1 MKKLSLALL
10 FGATILLHAD
20 VYMAGD
26 STMYT
31 YGKIFFPKSGWGQM
45 MPEVVKPGVKVHNY
59 ALGGR
64 SSKSFR
70 GEGHWD
76 KIMQN
81 LKKGDFVIIQFGHND
96 GAGGSVNWYRHASA
110 QKHFPEN
117 LRNYVLDVRVK
128 GAIPVL
134 CTPVAVCYINADGK
148 LYNTPKHQSYCDAVH
163 QIAKEEKVDVLDLN
177 AYALK
182 HMSDHPNPK
191 HYFMYLPK
199 GKFKN
204 YPNGSEDGVHL
215 RDHGARFYAQAA
227 AELAKEQN
235 LPIAKIFK

>member
-1 MKKLSLALL
+1 MKKLSLVLL
-10 FGATILLHAD
+10 FGATVLLHAD

-96 GAGGSVNWYRHASA
+96 GAGGSVNW
-110 QKHFPEN
+110 
-117 LRNYVLDVRVK
+117 
-128 GAIPVL
+128 
-134 CTPVAVCYINADGK
+134 
-148 LYNTPKHQSYCDAVH
+148 
-163 QIAKEEKVDVLDLN
+163 
-177 AYALK
+177 
-182 HMSDHPNPK
+182 
-191 HYFMYLPK
+191 
-199 GKFKN
+199 
-204 YPNGSEDGVHL
+204 
-215 RDHGARFYAQAA
+215 
-227 AELAKEQN
+227 
-235 LPIAKIFK
+235 